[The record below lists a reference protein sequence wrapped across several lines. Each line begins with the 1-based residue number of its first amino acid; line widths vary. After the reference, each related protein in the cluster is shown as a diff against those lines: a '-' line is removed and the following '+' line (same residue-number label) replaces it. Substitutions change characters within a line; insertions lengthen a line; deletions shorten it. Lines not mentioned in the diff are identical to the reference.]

1 MEILEAKNII
11 SEISNS
17 IDGLNSILDTAEERI
32 SKLEERSVENNYIES
47 QAEKKKDE
55 KCKSQRDVWDTTKG
69 AKYMNLMSQKER
81 RKREGQ
87 RQHLKKKRFS
97 FKNERTN
104 VSL

>member
-1 MEILEAKNII
+1 MEILEVKNII

-32 SKLEERSVENNYIES
+32 SKLEERSV
-47 QAEKKKDE
+47 EKKKDE